1 MIRNRSFRIAVLFSA
16 LVFLILLLTM
26 GLTGLITVLVS
37 ESNFI
42 DAPPKELTLLL
53 FAVISIIVGTILSHT
68 VGKRPLNVI
77 REIDDATKEV
87 VKGNF
92 TVRLNEDI
100 VAEELHSMA
109 HNFNTMVRELSNTE
123 ILRKDFI
130 ENVSHE
136 FQTPLSAIEGY
147 AALLQNQSLT
157 TQKRQEYAKRILV
170 NARRLSDLSGN
181 ILLLSRLEHQE
192 LEIQKETYALDEQ
205 IREAILLFETKWT
218 QKELCL
224 EVDLSAIRYKGNKEL
239 LMQVWQNLI
248 GNAVKFVS
256 QKGEIRI
263 TLRIEKNDVIVT
275 VADNGIGMS
284 EAVQKR
290 IYEKF
295 YQADTSRTGIGNG
308 LGLALAKRI
317 VDLHDG
323 TLTVASAEGKGT
335 MFTVTLPLV

>member
-123 ILRKDFI
+123 FLRKDFI

-248 GNAVKFVS
+248 GNAVKFVA

-317 VDLHDG
+317 VDLHNG

>member
-1 MIRNRSFRIAVLFSA
+1 MIRNRSFRIAVVFSA

-248 GNAVKFVS
+248 GNAVKFVA

-317 VDLHDG
+317 VDLHNG

>member
-147 AALLQNQSLT
+147 AALLQNRSLT
-157 TQKRQEYAKRILV
+157 TQKRQEYAARILV

-248 GNAVKFVS
+248 GNAVKFVA

>member
-147 AALLQNQSLT
+147 AALLQNRSLT
-157 TQKRQEYAKRILV
+157 TQKRQEYAARILV

-248 GNAVKFVS
+248 GNAVKFVA

-317 VDLHDG
+317 VDLHNG

>member
-130 ENVSHE
+130 ENVSHD
-136 FQTPLSAIEGY
+136 
-147 AALLQNQSLT
+147 SL
-157 TQKRQEYAKRILV
+157 
-170 NARRLSDLSGN
+170 
-181 ILLLSRLEHQE
+181 
-192 LEIQKETYALDEQ
+192 
-205 IREAILLFETKWT
+205 
-218 QKELCL
+218 
-224 EVDLSAIRYKGNKEL
+224 
-239 LMQVWQNLI
+239 
-248 GNAVKFVS
+248 
-256 QKGEIRI
+256 
-263 TLRIEKNDVIVT
+263 
-275 VADNGIGMS
+275 
-284 EAVQKR
+284 
-290 IYEKF
+290 
-295 YQADTSRTGIGNG
+295 
-308 LGLALAKRI
+308 
-317 VDLHDG
+317 
-323 TLTVASAEGKGT
+323 
-335 MFTVTLPLV
+335 

>member
-157 TQKRQEYAKRILV
+157 TQKRQEYAERILV

>member
-157 TQKRQEYAKRILV
+157 TQKRQEYAARILV

-317 VDLHDG
+317 VDLHNG

>member
-224 EVDLSAIRYKGNKEL
+224 EVDLSAIRYKANKEL

>member
-147 AALLQNQSLT
+147 AALLQNRSLT
-157 TQKRQEYAKRILV
+157 TQKRQEYAARILV

-192 LEIQKETYALDEQ
+192 LEIQKETYALDEK

>member
-157 TQKRQEYAKRILV
+157 TQKRQEYAARILV

-248 GNAVKFVS
+248 GNAVKFVA

-275 VADNGIGMS
+275 VANNGIGMS

>member
-157 TQKRQEYAKRILV
+157 TQKRQEYAARILV

-224 EVDLSAIRYKGNKEL
+224 EVDHSAIRYKGNKEL

-248 GNAVKFVS
+248 GNAVKFVA

-317 VDLHDG
+317 VDLHNG

>member
-100 VAEELHSMA
+100 VAEELNSMA

-157 TQKRQEYAKRILV
+157 TQKRQEYAARILV

-248 GNAVKFVS
+248 GNAVKFVA

-317 VDLHDG
+317 VDLHNG

>member
-157 TQKRQEYAKRILV
+157 TQKRQEYAARILV

-248 GNAVKFVS
+248 GNAVKFVA

-317 VDLHDG
+317 VDLHNG

>member
-248 GNAVKFVS
+248 GNAVKFVA

-308 LGLALAKRI
+308 LGLTLAKRI

>member
-1 MIRNRSFRIAVLFSA
+1 
-16 LVFLILLLTM
+16 
-26 GLTGLITVLVS
+26 LTGLITVLVS

-147 AALLQNQSLT
+147 AALLQNRSLT

>member
-248 GNAVKFVS
+248 GNAVKFVA
-256 QKGEIRI
+256 QR
-263 TLRIEKNDVIVT
+263 EKS
-275 VADNGIGMS
+275 A
-284 EAVQKR
+284 
-290 IYEKF
+290 
-295 YQADTSRTGIGNG
+295 SRCVSR
-308 LGLALAKRI
+308 K
-317 VDLHDG
+317 
-323 TLTVASAEGKGT
+323 
-335 MFTVTLPLV
+335 MM

>member
-248 GNAVKFVS
+248 GNAVKFVA

>member
-1 MIRNRSFRIAVLFSA
+1 M
-16 LVFLILLLTM
+16 
-26 GLTGLITVLVS
+26 
-37 ESNFI
+37 
-42 DAPPKELTLLL
+42 
-53 FAVISIIVGTILSHT
+53 
-68 VGKRPLNVI
+68 
-77 REIDDATKEV
+77 
-87 VKGNF
+87 
-92 TVRLNEDI
+92 
-100 VAEELHSMA
+100 
-109 HNFNTMVRELSNTE
+109 
-123 ILRKDFI
+123 
-130 ENVSHE
+130 
-136 FQTPLSAIEGY
+136 
-147 AALLQNQSLT
+147 
-157 TQKRQEYAKRILV
+157 
-170 NARRLSDLSGN
+170 
-181 ILLLSRLEHQE
+181 
-192 LEIQKETYALDEQ
+192 
-205 IREAILLFETKWT
+205 FETKWT

-248 GNAVKFVS
+248 GNAVKFVA

>member
-157 TQKRQEYAKRILV
+157 TQKRQEYAARILV

-263 TLRIEKNDVIVT
+263 TLRIEKNNVIVT

>member
-248 GNAVKFVS
+248 GNAVKFVA

-317 VDLHDG
+317 VDLHNG

>member
-42 DAPPKELTLLL
+42 DAPPKELTLFL

-248 GNAVKFVS
+248 GNAVKFVA

>member
-42 DAPPKELTLLL
+42 DAPPKELTLIL

>member
-157 TQKRQEYAKRILV
+157 TQKRQEYAARILV

-263 TLRIEKNDVIVT
+263 TLRIEKNNVIVT

-317 VDLHDG
+317 VDLHNG

>member
-147 AALLQNQSLT
+147 AALLQNRSLT

>member
-218 QKELCL
+218 QKKLCL

-248 GNAVKFVS
+248 GNAVKFVA

>member
-109 HNFNTMVRELSNTE
+109 HNFKTMVRELSNTE

-157 TQKRQEYAKRILV
+157 TQKRQEYAARILV

-248 GNAVKFVS
+248 GNAVKFVA

-317 VDLHDG
+317 VDLHNG

>member
-53 FAVISIIVGTILSHT
+53 FDVISIIVGTILSHT

-157 TQKRQEYAKRILV
+157 TQKRQEYAARILV

-248 GNAVKFVS
+248 GNAVKFVA

>member
-157 TQKRQEYAKRILV
+157 TQKRQEYAARILV

-248 GNAVKFVS
+248 GNAVKFVA

-335 MFTVTLPLV
+335 M

>member
-68 VGKRPLNVI
+68 VGKHPLNVI

-157 TQKRQEYAKRILV
+157 TQKRQEYAARILV

-248 GNAVKFVS
+248 GNAVKFVA

>member
-157 TQKRQEYAKRILV
+157 TQKRQEYAARILV

-248 GNAVKFVS
+248 GNAVKFVA

>member
-157 TQKRQEYAKRILV
+157 TQKGRNMR
-170 NARRLSDLSGN
+170 NAS
-181 ILLLSRLEHQE
+181 
-192 LEIQKETYALDEQ
+192 
-205 IREAILLFETKWT
+205 
-218 QKELCL
+218 
-224 EVDLSAIRYKGNKEL
+224 L
-239 LMQVWQNLI
+239 LMPAVYLI
-248 GNAVKFVS
+248 
-256 QKGEIRI
+256 
-263 TLRIEKNDVIVT
+263 
-275 VADNGIGMS
+275 
-284 EAVQKR
+284 
-290 IYEKF
+290 
-295 YQADTSRTGIGNG
+295 
-308 LGLALAKRI
+308 
-317 VDLHDG
+317 
-323 TLTVASAEGKGT
+323 
-335 MFTVTLPLV
+335 

>member
-157 TQKRQEYAKRILV
+157 TQKRQEYAARILV

-248 GNAVKFVS
+248 GNAVKFVA
-256 QKGEIRI
+256 QKGEIRT

-317 VDLHDG
+317 VDLHNG

>member
-147 AALLQNQSLT
+147 AALLQNRSLT
-157 TQKRQEYAKRILV
+157 TQKRQEYAARILV

>member
-157 TQKRQEYAKRILV
+157 TQKRQEYAARILV

-248 GNAVKFVS
+248 GNAVKFVA
-256 QKGEIRI
+256 QKGEIRT

-317 VDLHDG
+317 VDLHNG

-335 MFTVTLPLV
+335 MLTVTLPLV

>member
-1 MIRNRSFRIAVLFSA
+1 
-16 LVFLILLLTM
+16 M

-157 TQKRQEYAKRILV
+157 TQKRQEYAARILV

-248 GNAVKFVS
+248 GNAVKFVA

-317 VDLHDG
+317 VDLHNG

>member
-263 TLRIEKNDVIVT
+263 TLRIEKNNVIVT

-317 VDLHDG
+317 VDLHNG

>member
-16 LVFLILLLTM
+16 LMFLILLLTM

-248 GNAVKFVS
+248 GNAVKFVA

>member
-109 HNFNTMVRELSNTE
+109 HNLNTMVRELSNTE

-157 TQKRQEYAKRILV
+157 TQKRQEYAARILV

-248 GNAVKFVS
+248 GNAVKFVA

-317 VDLHDG
+317 VDLHNG